1 MRRWFDCIFSPLK
14 LPLFETTILDVGKV
28 TEKRKRREEENGKVR
43 ERWARIEEPERKIRF
58 HIPSSF
64 SHTAYFT
71 LSLIVTWFLR
81 SNDFYYIA
89 IWTMNNWIWA
99 RKFATNW
106 TRASFPNSSKP
117 NHRFALL
124 TFSSPD
130 VGSQSLISSIL
141 LFFSLSSRSRISSF
155 SSSVIPFRH
164 SFFLSLSSDTIF
176 EWRLWNHRIC
186 ESTPCYCPPLTTLG
200 ADLSHSSLYPLT
212 MEGSRFTRLKN
223 TNFGFRFSLW
233 LHLKCS
239 R

>member
-1 MRRWFDCIFSPLK
+1 MLSTESWDAEMIWLHFLSLSQISPLWNND
-14 LPLFETTILDVGKV
+14 FGRWESER
-28 TEKRKRREEENGKVR
+28 EKRKEGGGKWKS
-43 ERWARIEEPERKIRF
+43 EREPEKKIRF

-64 SHTAYFT
+64 SHTAYFA

-106 TRASFPNSSKP
+106 TGASFPNSSKP

-141 LFFSLSSRSRISSF
+141 LFFSLSSRSGISSF
-155 SSSVIPFRH
+155 SSSVIPFRY
-164 SFFLSLSSDTIF
+164 SFFLFHLIQHLSDGYGIIESVN
-176 EWRLWNHRIC
+176 RLPVIV
-186 ESTPCYCPPLTTLG
+186 L
-200 ADLSHSSLYPLT
+200 
-212 MEGSRFTRLKN
+212 
-223 TNFGFRFSLW
+223 LW
-233 LHLKCS
+233 LLWVPISPTHHS
-239 R
+239 IR